1 MDDDPFVP
9 HHGDEL
15 DDCQQA
21 RREDAGKMEQDSD
34 LVLREGGVV
43 VAFSRRG
50 AGGTTRGGG
59 AECAVEVE
67 VLETGENDYS
77 LDLETDGE
85 VKWRNGGTYSRR
97 MRRRR

>member
-1 MDDDPFVP
+1 M
-9 HHGDEL
+9 
-15 DDCQQA
+15 
-21 RREDAGKMEQDSD
+21 
-34 LVLREGGVV
+34 
-43 VAFSRRG
+43 
-50 AGGTTRGGG
+50 RGGG